1 MRGFLREIWR
11 AAQGREAELEH
22 VHFVGSGSLPSVFAV
37 ADLAAASVGAA
48 GLAPTM
54 ETIFWGK
61 AQRLQ
66 GPVTVGHATM
76 AWDRP
81 AAPPGSAQ
89 PAW

>member
-1 MRGFLREIWR
+1 VRGFLREIWR

-22 VHFVGSGSLPSVFAV
+22 VHFVGSGSLPSVLAV
-37 ADLAAASVGAA
+37 TDLAVASVGAA

-54 ETIFWGK
+54 ETTFRGT

-76 AWDRP
+76 AWGRP

-89 PAW
+89 PVW